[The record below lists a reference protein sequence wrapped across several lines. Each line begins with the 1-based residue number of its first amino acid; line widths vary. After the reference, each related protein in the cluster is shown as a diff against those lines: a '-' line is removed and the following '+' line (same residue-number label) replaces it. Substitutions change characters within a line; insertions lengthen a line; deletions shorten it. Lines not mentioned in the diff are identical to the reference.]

1 MAEIVMTEK
10 AREAR
15 REYYRRW
22 RKENPDRVAS
32 AQARFW
38 EKRARQIAEEAE
50 KAEGR
55 QKGGAYGE

>member
-1 MAEIVMTEK
+1 MAEIVMSKK
-10 AREAR
+10 ALEAR

-50 KAEGR
+50 GR
-55 QKGGAYGE
+55 QKGGAYVE